1 LRVLS
6 VASELFPLV
15 KTGGLA
21 DVTGA
26 LPAALAGHGVEMR
39 TLLPGYPAVLAG
51 LDEARPLAELA
62 TPCGGPVRLVAGRG
76 TDGTALLAIAA
87 PALYDRPG
95 NPYLGPDGQDWPD
108 NHRRF
113 ATLAWIAAQLGRAG
127 LDGWRP
133 DIVHAHDWQAG
144 LAPAYLA
151 LAGGP
156 RPATVLTVHNLAFQG
171 LFPAAT
177 IAELDLPAEQFRVDG
192 YESWGRVGFLKAGL
206 YYADRL
212 TTVSPTYARE
222 IQSEAQ
228 GMGLHGLLQARRHD
242 LVGITNGIDTKVW
255 DPAHD
260 PHLPAPYDARKL
272 AGKARC
278 KAALQERLG
287 LAAAPRALLFGVVS
301 RLTEQKGL
309 DLVLAQLPALLARG
323 GQLALLGSGQA
334 WLEAGF
340 AAAAQAHPGRVGI
353 VLGYDEGLAH
363 LIQGGADAI
372 LVPSRFEPCGL
383 TQLCGLRYGTVPI
396 VARVGGLADTVI
408 DANEAALADGVA
420 TGFQFA
426 PVSVEGLAAALDRA
440 FALWAEPRAW
450 QAVQRRG
457 MSRDVGWGP
466 PAARY
471 RALYESLLDARKVA
485 A

>member
-1 LRVLS
+1 
-6 VASELFPLV
+6 
-15 KTGGLA
+15 
-21 DVTGA
+21 
-26 LPAALAGHGVEMR
+26 
-39 TLLPGYPAVLAG
+39 
-51 LDEARPLAELA
+51 
-62 TPCGGPVRLVAGRG
+62 
-76 TDGTALLAIAA
+76 
-87 PALYDRPG
+87 
-95 NPYLGPDGQDWPD
+95 
-108 NHRRF
+108 
-113 ATLAWIAAQLGRAG
+113 
-127 LDGWRP
+127 
-133 DIVHAHDWQAG
+133 
-144 LAPAYLA
+144 
-151 LAGGP
+151 
-156 RPATVLTVHNLAFQG
+156 
-171 LFPAAT
+171 
-177 IAELDLPAEQFRVDG
+177 
-192 YESWGRVGFLKAGL
+192 
-206 YYADRL
+206 
-212 TTVSPTYARE
+212 
-222 IQSEAQ
+222 
-228 GMGLHGLLQARRHD
+228 
-242 LVGITNGIDTKVW
+242 VW

-471 RALYESLLDARKVA
+471 RALYESLLAARKVA